1 MLLKY
6 NGKEVE
12 VEFDTNGSEMEDI
25 YIASAFYT
33 DSNLELTDAEI
44 DELTED
50 NGDAL
55 YMEWLDRKISA
66 ADMLMD
72 MERD

>member
-55 YMEWLDRKISA
+55 YMEWLDRKISGG
-66 ADMLMD
+66 DMLMD